1 MSPKPSLPNESV
13 NRLSARLS
21 LVLAAMIPLVA
32 LGLTY
37 FYSERS
43 PREKSSAASLGDSY
57 GSDSRLAEFCSRNVK
72 QNRAFVLFKH
82 GTCVVIEGQKDT
94 ASIKEQALR
103 ILLQTATPDA
113 RFVCT
118 PVENNNLI
126 VSYTEPVFHLRFGED
141 MNRHRQEIETDFRRF
156 LTEDEL
162 ADITP
167 SWEPPFHAK
176 VGLRSRARL
185 LKDAENP
192 VISHIIAPRGTEKTS
207 AKQTAS
213 VSF

>member
-1 MSPKPSLPNESV
+1 MTKKTSFPTENV
-13 NRLSARLS
+13 DRISARLS
-21 LVLAAMIPLVA
+21 LTLAALIPLVA
-32 LGLTY
+32 IGLTH
-37 FYSERS
+37 FYSENYGKK
-43 PREKSSAASLGDSY
+43 KSSQTTSAKNY
-57 GSDSRLAEFCSRNVK
+57 GSDSRLAEFCSKNVK
-72 QNRAFVLFKH
+72 DNRAFVLFKY
-82 GTCVVIEGQKDT
+82 GTCVVIEGKKDT
-94 ASIKEQALR
+94 ATIKNEALR
-103 ILLQTATPDA
+103 ILSKTATPDA

-118 PVENNNLI
+118 PVEDNNLI

-141 MNRHRQEIETDFRRF
+141 MNNNREQIESDFRRF
-156 LTEDEL
+156 LTESEL

-185 LKDAENP
+185 LKDAQNP

-207 AKQTAS
+207 ASETAS